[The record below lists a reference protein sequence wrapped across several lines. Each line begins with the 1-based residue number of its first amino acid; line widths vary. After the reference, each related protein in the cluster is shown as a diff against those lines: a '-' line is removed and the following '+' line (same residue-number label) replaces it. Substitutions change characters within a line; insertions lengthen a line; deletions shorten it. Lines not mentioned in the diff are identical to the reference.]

1 MLTGALAPTAGDC
14 VIGGYYVNHQIDA
27 IRQIIGVCPQVRAR
41 APRTATHVRARV
53 RVRVSLCGCVE
64 SGVRVCVRYGRKP
77 VAVRRGARAF

>member
-41 APRTATHVRARV
+41 APRTATRVRV
-53 RVRVSLCGCVE
+53 RVRVSLCGCVN
-64 SGVRVCVRYGRKP
+64 SGVRICVRYGRKP
-77 VAVRRGARAF
+77 VAVHRGARAF